1 MKFDMMHPADQIV
14 WFMNRVY
21 RDGLTTTSG
30 GNLSIKD
37 KEGNIWISP
46 SGIDKGTLT
55 RHDIMCVK
63 SDGTVIGPHTPSM
76 ELPFHSHVY
85 QIRPD
90 VHAVLHAHS
99 PCLVSYSLA
108 RMIPN
113 TKILP
118 ALHTVCG
125 APVMA
130 PYAIPGSIK
139 LGDNIAAKFAE
150 GHNAVIM
157 ENHGA
162 CVAAPSMNQAY
173 MLFETLEATA
183 AIAMNAKRLGKAV
196 SLTKKQ
202 LSSVEKAEKLKEF
215 KVEDRTSEELAVRR
229 DMIPFIVRCCDQGL
243 FGSTR
248 GVYSCRLSDGSFVIT
263 PSGKNMRFLDDD
275 DLVLIKGT
283 EELKREAGK
292 MPSCMAEVHA
302 RIYAKHP
309 DIGAIASSEPRFI
322 SSYAV
327 TGAPLDSRTIP
338 ESYIQLMDI
347 GRAPFTPLMD
357 MPDAVESLISPRT
370 RAVLVQN
377 GPIIAT
383 GKNMTAAFD
392 RLEVAEAT
400 AMSLIS
406 AMDAGPLVCMSDEEI
421 KDIDS
426 AFSLPS

>member
-37 KEGNIWISP
+37 DEGNIWISP

-55 RHDIMCVK
+55 RRDIMCVK
-63 SDGTVIGPHTPSM
+63 PDGTVIGPHTPSM

-85 QIRPD
+85 KIRPD

-108 RMIPN
+108 RMLPN

-118 ALHTVCG
+118 ALHAVCG
-125 APVMA
+125 VPVMA

-139 LGDNIAAKFAE
+139 LGDNISAKFAE
-150 GHNAVIM
+150 GHNAVMM

-162 CVAAPSMNQAY
+162 CVAAPSMSQAY
-173 MLFETLEATA
+173 MLFETLEAAA
-183 AIAMNAKRLGKAV
+183 AIAMNAKRLGKAKA
-196 SLTKKQ
+196 LTKKQ
-202 LSSVEKAEKLKEF
+202 LSQAEKAERMQEF
-215 KVEDRTSEELAVRR
+215 RVKSRTSEELAVRR

-248 GVYSCRLSDGSFVIT
+248 GVYSCRLPDGSFVIT
-263 PSGKNMRFLDDD
+263 PEGQSMRFLSEE
-275 DLVLIKGT
+275 DLVLVKGGGECT
-283 EELKREAGK
+283 REAGK
-292 MPSCMAEVHA
+292 TPSRLARVHA
-302 RIYAKHP
+302 RIYEKHP
-309 DIGAIASSEPRFI
+309 DIGAIVSSEPRFI
-322 SSYAV
+322 SAYAV

-347 GRAPFTPLMD
+347 GRAPFTSLQE
-357 MPDAVESLISPRT
+357 MPEAVESLLGPRT

-377 GPIIAT
+377 GPIVAT

-400 AMSLIS
+400 AMSLIG
-406 AMDAGPLVCMSDEEI
+406 AMSAGPLVCMSDAEI
-421 KDIDS
+421 SDIDT
-426 AFSLPS
+426 AFSLPA